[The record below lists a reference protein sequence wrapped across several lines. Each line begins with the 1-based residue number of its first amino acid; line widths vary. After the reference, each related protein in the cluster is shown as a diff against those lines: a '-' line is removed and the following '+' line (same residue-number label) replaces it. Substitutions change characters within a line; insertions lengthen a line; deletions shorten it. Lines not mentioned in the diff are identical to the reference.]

1 MSALLWTF
9 YHIGLMICALDAL
22 RRRSIG
28 RATFVVCMHFFISL
42 VVREGRPQPMPHNT
56 GCSSTQGG
64 RGAIS
69 RCFLACVGLWGDTCA
84 TVA

>member
-1 MSALLWTF
+1 MAGPAVSALLWTF

-42 VVREGRPQPMPHNT
+42 VVRKGRPQPMSHNT
-56 GCSSTQGG
+56 GCSFVQGG
-64 RGAIS
+64 GIVALS
-69 RCFLACVGLWGDTCA
+69 SGFLL
-84 TVA
+84 